1 MDERFYTFTSGVG
14 LVEDEAT
21 ASAQP
26 EEETAARTLY
36 VAGQQAAEGLGA
48 ALTWGGGTVRVR
60 VATDAGAGTIEIGTV
75 V

>member
-21 ASAQP
+21 
-26 EEETAARTLY
+26 ARTLY